1 MKGHKKK
8 NMDERPSL
16 NVNVI
21 GNRTIYF
28 CGDVTE
34 NSIARINTELI
45 KMITMIINQAKLI
58 KDFEPGHINLI
69 IESAGGNVSDMWAL
83 IDLIIKSPI
92 PIYTYALGNVY
103 SAALIIFIA
112 GSVRYVASHT
122 KLMYHEASSSAIG
135 KMSEINETTENGKKT
150 QQIIDDFVVHR
161 TKLKKKKLDEIKKT
175 KTDYFFYKKEALELG
190 VATNEF
196 DMKDWAELI
205 Y

>member
-1 MKGHKKK
+1 
-8 NMDERPSL
+8 MDERPSL

-34 NSIARINTELI
+34 NSISRINTELI

-69 IESAGGNVSDMWAL
+69 IESAGGNVADMWAL
-83 IDLIIKSPI
+83 IDLMIKSPI

-122 KLMYHEASSSAIG
+122 ELMYHEASSSAIG

-196 DMKDWAELI
+196 DMKDWAELM

>member
-1 MKGHKKK
+1 
-8 NMDERPSL
+8 MDERPSL

-34 NSIARINTELI
+34 NSISRINTELI

-69 IESAGGNVSDMWAL
+69 IESAGGNVADMWAL
-83 IDLIIKSPI
+83 IDLMIKSPI

-122 KLMYHEASSSAIG
+122 ELMYHEASSSAIG

-150 QQIIDDFVVHR
+150 QQIIDDFIIHR

>member
-34 NSIARINTELI
+34 NSISRINTELI

-69 IESAGGNVSDMWAL
+69 IESAGGNVADMWAL
-83 IDLIIKSPI
+83 IDLMIKSPI

-122 KLMYHEASSSAIG
+122 ELMYHEASSSAIG